1 MRTISGT
8 EWFVLGLLILSV
20 AMGFILYY
28 VDVDLLF
35 KQVVVGNSMIETGYT
50 AEDGI
55 VEWITV
61 LGLLLASFTCFQR
74 VFTFYKVKSRLFTI
88 TTFLLGL
95 VLFFG
100 AGEEISWGQRLLGI
114 TAPEYFQK
122 NNTQGETNFHNLVLG
137 GLKVNR
143 WVFSFFLSFVLGV
156 YVIVVPWL
164 YRKKRWMQ
172 KLVDGLGIP
181 LPAIYQVVAFLLL
194 FLVTQ
199 LFPHEKRA
207 ELLELGTGLLF
218 FLIIRFPSNIQTF
231 RKPLTS

>member
-1 MRTISGT
+1 MRSISAT
-8 EWFVLGLLILSV
+8 EWFVLGLLALSI
-20 AMGFILYY
+20 AMGFVLYY

-35 KQVVVGNSMIETGYT
+35 KQVVVGNRMVETGYT

-61 LGLLLASFTCFQR
+61 LGLLLASFTCFKR
-74 VFTFYKVKSRLFTI
+74 VFTLYKVKSRLFII

-95 VLFFG
+95 ILFFG

-181 LPAIYQVVAFLLL
+181 LPAIYQVIAFLLL
-194 FLVTQ
+194 FVITQ
-199 LFPHEKRA
+199 LLPHEKRA

-218 FLIIRFPSNIQTF
+218 FLIIRFPSNIETF
-231 RKPLTS
+231 RK